1 MKNRK
6 KFVVI
11 GIIAILAII
20 VGVSVYNTEKQ
31 KAAERAAEAKRIEE
45 EEKARAAAQKAAEE
59 FRAQANAYMEE
70 GKYSEAQE
78 AIEKAVAQTP
88 EDEALAAEAESLN
101 QKAEE
106 MKGYNATMEAA
117 MAAIEADDAESLDKL
132 QDSEEG
138 KALEAMAEQEGS
150 YIYFPEGEGN
160 GKGIGFYTFEDCDQ
174 WYYGDYVDGKREGE
188 GIWYYTSS
196 HTEDGSLYKEV
207 YDGQWKKDAPNG
219 KGRQLIVL
227 GDKVDTNKKFKVK
240 NGLFWGTYK
249 IKDTLEDGT
258 KVTGTYK
265 LKKGKYVTIPDE
277 ELEKNNFMV
286 PEEPHLAIAFLY
298 DDKGNVKSC
307 TMIYAEDATKG
318 VKHFY

>member
-11 GIIAILAII
+11 GIIAILAVAIGI
-20 VGVSVYNTEKQ
+20 TVYQTEKQ

-45 EEKARAAAQKAAEE
+45 EEKAREAAQKAAEE

-88 EDEALAAEAESLN
+88 EDEGLAAEAETLN

-117 MAAIEADDAESLDKL
+117 IEAIEADDAKSLDEL

-160 GKGIGFYTFEDCDQ
+160 GKGIGFYTFEDC
-174 WYYGDYVDGKREGE
+174 G
-188 GIWYYTSS
+188 
-196 HTEDGSLYKEV
+196 
-207 YDGQWKKDAPNG
+207 
-219 KGRQLIVL
+219 
-227 GDKVDTNKKFKVK
+227 
-240 NGLFWGTYK
+240 
-249 IKDTLEDGT
+249 
-258 KVTGTYK
+258 
-265 LKKGKYVTIPDE
+265 
-277 ELEKNNFMV
+277 
-286 PEEPHLAIAFLY
+286 
-298 DDKGNVKSC
+298 
-307 TMIYAEDATKG
+307 
-318 VKHFY
+318 